1 VDQLPQHAI
10 VEAEGVGGVKTAKAA
25 AAQRAAAFFIEREP
39 VVKRGPA
46 GYAEEFGVER
56 GRPPEASGANGNAGN
71 LVQRLAANAAIVGEE
86 KGKKGARE
94 LLGIPADLNSRL
106 RLAGYSRRPTSA
118 KSIIIAELRRRGEI
132 AEEVVARLVPE
143 QRFDL
148 PGTA

>member
-1 VDQLPQHAI
+1 MDQLPQHAI

-56 GRPPEASGANGNAGN
+56 GRRPEASGAYRNAGN

-86 KGKKGARE
+86 KGKKGARDCSE
-94 LLGIPADLNSRL
+94 CPR
-106 RLAGYSRRPTSA
+106 T
-118 KSIIIAELRRRGEI
+118 
-132 AEEVVARLVPE
+132 
-143 QRFDL
+143 
-148 PGTA
+148 

>member
-1 VDQLPQHAI
+1 M
-10 VEAEGVGGVKTAKAA
+10 
-25 AAQRAAAFFIEREP
+25 
-39 VVKRGPA
+39 
-46 GYAEEFGVER
+46 
-56 GRPPEASGANGNAGN
+56 
-71 LVQRLAANAAIVGEE
+71 
-86 KGKKGARE
+86 
-94 LLGIPADLNSRL
+94 PADLNSRL